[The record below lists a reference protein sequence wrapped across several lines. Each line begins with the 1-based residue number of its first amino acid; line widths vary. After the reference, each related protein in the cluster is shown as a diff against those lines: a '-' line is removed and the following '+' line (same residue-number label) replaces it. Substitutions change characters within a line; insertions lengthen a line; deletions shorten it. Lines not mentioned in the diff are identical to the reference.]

1 MQAFGL
7 SNLSDIGYARAR
19 RLILSI
25 GLLVL
30 AITAAV
36 MYARRVDTAEVVGTL
51 LYMGV
56 FVGFVFWKVP
66 GGIAAALGATAAYAA
81 LRYPAIDAVGA
92 SRFGALLLSRA
103 LAYLTF
109 GVVGGWATQQL
120 EGSLAKLELYDQIDD
135 STGLYNARFFVEDTD
150 LEMSRSTRYNTIFSV
165 AVADIPTVAIEPLS
179 RRQRTSVLRT
189 LGDLLHR
196 SVRNVDRPVFGS
208 DPTRHRIA
216 VVLPETGPEGARV
229 FADRLAARISELLS
243 QKGAPGDGVE
253 PLALSFPADESRI
266 NELRREFE
274 AIDRAE
280 HPEAAELSAR

>member
-1 MQAFGL
+1 MQALGVSSL
-7 SNLSDIGYARAR
+7 QDIGYARAR

-25 GLLVL
+25 GLAVL

-66 GGIAAALGATAAYAA
+66 GGIAAGVGAALAYAA
-81 LRYPAIDAVGA
+81 LRYPAIDAVGVA
-92 SRFGALLLSRA
+92 RFGALLLSRA

-109 GVVGGWATQQL
+109 GVIGGWATQQL

-165 AVADIPTVAIEPLS
+165 AVADIPAVSIDRLS
-179 RRQRTSVLRT
+179 RRQRASVLRS
-189 LGDLLHR
+189 LGGLLQR
-196 SVRNVDRPVFGS
+196 SVRNVDRPVFAT
-208 DPTRHRIA
+208 DRARHRIA
-216 VVLPETGPEGARV
+216 VVLPETGAEGARV
-229 FADRLAARISELLS
+229 FAERLAARIAELLG
-243 QKGAPGDGVE
+243 QAGAVEHLALTYPGD
-253 PLALSFPADESRI
+253 DERLV
-266 NELRREFE
+266 ELRREFE

-280 HPEAAELSAR
+280 HPEAAELSSR